1 MTEIIKEM
9 KNYMTEP
16 IEGMSYVEKD
26 KEGNVWIH
34 CPWCGKK
41 QFPVNHDTKISH
53 LQYKCKSSNCKKMFE
68 INY

>member
-16 IEGMSYVEKD
+16 IEGMSYAEKD

-41 QFPVNHDTKISH
+41 QFPVNMIRKLVICSINANRQTAK
-53 LQYKCKSSNCKKMFE
+53 KCLK
-68 INY
+68 

>member
-16 IEGMSYVEKD
+16 IEGMSYAEKD

-34 CPWCGKK
+34 CPWCGKEA
-41 QFPVNHDTKISH
+41 IS
-53 LQYKCKSSNCKKMFE
+53 C
-68 INY
+68 

>member
-16 IEGMSYVEKD
+16 IEGMSYAEKD

-34 CPWCGKK
+34 CRGVERSNFLLTMIRKLVICSINANRQTAKK
-41 QFPVNHDTKISH
+41 CLK
-53 LQYKCKSSNCKKMFE
+53 
-68 INY
+68 

>member
-16 IEGMSYVEKD
+16 IEGMSYAEKD

-53 LQYKCKSSNCKKMFE
+53 LQYKCKSSNCKKCLK
-68 INY
+68 

>member
-16 IEGMSYVEKD
+16 IEGMSYAEKD

-34 CPWCGKK
+34 CRGVERSNFLLTMIRKLVICNINANRQTAKK
-41 QFPVNHDTKISH
+41 CLK
-53 LQYKCKSSNCKKMFE
+53 
-68 INY
+68 